1 MMLEKNKI
9 KNTRILSIVIA
20 MLFTTISSYAQIHKA
35 SCIIS
40 YKLNILTSGVLQ
52 NNSDN
57 KYIQNNWD
65 ETVYKL
71 QQELSSISTK
81 NKKFEIKN
89 DTLHMADKISVKRKV
104 HYNISK
110 FPLQKLVNVTTSF
123 KELIIYT
130 KWKEIVVERYQ
141 YKKLHTSQI
150 TILKRLKK
158 GEHTKLIA
166 LFKQLKIMNSNRE

>member
-1 MMLEKNKI
+1 MMKNKLI
-9 KNTRILSIVIA
+9 ILLI
-20 MLFTTISSYAQIHKA
+20 LFTTISSSAQVHKA
-35 SCIIS
+35 SCIVD
-40 YKLNILTSGVLQ
+40 YRLNTHTCGLLKNSSDAKNLQ
-52 NNSDN
+52 IEWN
-57 KYIQNNWD
+57 
-65 ETVYKL
+65 ETVLKL

-89 DTLHMADKISVKRKV
+89 DTLQMADKISVKRKV
-104 HYNISK
+104 QYNVSK
-110 FPLQKLVNVTTSF
+110 FPLKKLVEVTTSF

-150 TILKRLKK
+150 TILKPLKK

-166 LFKQLKIMNSNRE
+166 LFKQLKTMNSNRE

>member
-1 MMLEKNKI
+1 MKSFYFL
-9 KNTRILSIVIA
+9 IVV
-20 MLFTTISSYAQIHKA
+20 LFTTISSSAQVHKA
-35 SCIIS
+35 SCKID
-40 YKLNILTSGVLQ
+40 YKLNTYTCGLLKNSSDAKNLQ
-52 NNSDN
+52 KKRN
-57 KYIQNNWD
+57 
-65 ETVYKL
+65 ETVLKL

-81 NKKFEIKN
+81 NKKFEIKK

-104 HYNISK
+104 QYNISK

-123 KELIIYT
+123 KELVIHT

-150 TILKRLKK
+150 TILKPLKK

-166 LFKQLKIMNSNRE
+166 LFKQLKTMNGYRERL